1 MTRKYSCPAPF
12 YRDFHSLL
20 KKRKN
25 RKRLRTAVIQPII
38 FYFCFGGG
46 GERDRQRTSCFSWKN
61 STHHTV
67 HNPSL
72 LRFFDPLSS
81 VVTLQTARAV
91 VSLSIGRRVAWL
103 PPLPPPPFYLSDMS
117 FFSGGQRRENSHARA
132 MCVISFIPFVY
143 RE

>member
-46 GERDRQRTSCFSWKN
+46 GEREKRNAQAASVGRTSHTTH
-61 STHHTV
+61 STQFLPLV
-67 HNPSL
+67 L
-72 LRFFDPLSS
+72 LRSPFVSS
-81 VVTLQTARAV
+81 DFANSACRCLA
-91 VSLSIGRRVAWL
+91 LDWRRVALL
-103 PPLPPPPFYLSDMS
+103 PPLPPPFYLSDMA
-117 FFSGGQRRENSHARA
+117 FFAGGGVKLSCSSSVCDFLLAFCLR
-132 MCVISFIPFVY
+132 
-143 RE
+143 